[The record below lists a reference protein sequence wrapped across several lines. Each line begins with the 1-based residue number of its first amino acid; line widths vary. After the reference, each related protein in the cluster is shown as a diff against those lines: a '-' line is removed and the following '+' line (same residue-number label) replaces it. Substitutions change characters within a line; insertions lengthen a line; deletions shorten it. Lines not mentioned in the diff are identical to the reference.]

1 MSDYT
6 LNTKCVQAGYTPGNG
21 EPRQIPIIQSTT
33 FKYDTSE
40 DMGKLFD
47 LEASGY
53 FYSRLQNP
61 TNDYVAAKIAE
72 LEGGAAAMLTSSGQ
86 AANFF
91 ALFNICECGSH
102 IVASS
107 SIYGGT
113 YNLIAVTLAKM
124 GIRATFVSH
133 DCTEEELNA
142 AFTEDTRAVF
152 GETIANPALTVLD
165 IEKFAKAAHAH
176 GVPLIVDNT
185 FPTPVNCRPIEWG
198 ADIVTHS
205 TTKYMDGHGAAIG
218 GAIVDGG
225 HFDWMA
231 HAEKFPGL
239 CTPDE
244 SYHGVTYAEKFGMGG
259 AFITKCTSQLMRDLG
274 CIQSPQNAFILNL
287 GLESLHVRMPRHVE
301 NGQAVAEF
309 LQAQPQVAYVNYPG
323 LPTDKYYERAK
334 KYLPNG
340 GCGVVSFELKGG
352 RAAAETFMKHL
363 KLAAIETHVA
373 DARTCCLN
381 PATSTHRQMNDE
393 QLAAAGVPA
402 GLVRISCGLE
412 DKKDLIADLAQA
424 LAAIE

>member
-1 MSDYT
+1 
-6 LNTKCVQAGYTPGNG
+6 
-21 EPRQIPIIQSTT
+21 
-33 FKYDTSE
+33 
-40 DMGKLFD
+40 
-47 LEASGY
+47 
-53 FYSRLQNP
+53 
-61 TNDYVAAKIAE
+61 
-72 LEGGAAAMLTSSGQ
+72 
-86 AANFF
+86 
-91 ALFNICECGSH
+91 
-102 IVASS
+102 
-107 SIYGGT
+107 
-113 YNLIAVTLAKM
+113 
-124 GIRATFVSH
+124 
-133 DCTEEELNA
+133 
-142 AFTEDTRAVF
+142 
-152 GETIANPALTVLD
+152 
-165 IEKFAKAAHAH
+165 
-176 GVPLIVDNT
+176 
-185 FPTPVNCRPIEWG
+185 
-198 ADIVTHS
+198 
-205 TTKYMDGHGAAIG
+205 
-218 GAIVDGG
+218 
-225 HFDWMA
+225 MA
-231 HAEKFPGL
+231 HADKFPGL

-393 QLAAAGVPA
+393 QLKEAGVPA
-402 GLVRISCGLE
+402 ELIRISLGLE
-412 DKKDLIADLAQA
+412 DKEDLIADISAA
-424 LAAIE
+424 LDAIQ